1 MNQST
6 NLRDLI
12 KAINE
17 VKTAI
22 DEVDFQY
29 SYVESDQEEMY
40 EKLQDI
46 EDALS
51 ENYSAEKKLEKIQK
65 IIDR

>member
-6 NLRDLI
+6 NLKDLI

-17 VKTAI
+17 AKTAI

-29 SYVESDQEEMY
+29 SYVESDYEEMY

-51 ENYSAEKKLEKIQK
+51 ENYSTEKKLEKIQK